1 MPPEAGALLVTH
13 LLNDDDDKPES
24 EKDADAA
31 KPSTPSIGA
40 NLFKSRTVLIFGEIK
55 DKLAESVTAQL
66 LAMAFENDDPIKVII
81 SSPGGHVES
90 GDVIHDMIR
99 FIKPEVKIIGTGWV
113 ASAASHIFLGA
124 KRENRY
130 CLPNTRF
137 MMHQPWGGVGGK
149 VSDID
154 IEAREIIKMRERINQ
169 EIADETGQ
177 PIEKV
182 RKDTDRNF
190 WLSPQEAKDYG
201 FVTHIVSSFD
211 DVK

>member
-1 MPPEAGALLVTH
+1 MTH
-13 LLNDDDDKPES
+13 LLNDDEDDDAP
-24 EKDADAA
+24 EKDKEAEGS
-31 KPSTPSIGA
+31 KPQTPSIGA
-40 NLFKSRTVLIFGEIK
+40 NLFKSRTILIFGEIK
-55 DKLAESVTAQL
+55 DKTAEAVTAQL
-66 LAMAFENDDPIKVII
+66 LALSFENSDPIRIVI

-99 FIKPEVKIIGTGWV
+99 FVEPEVKIIGTGWV
-113 ASAASHIFLGA
+113 ASAAAHIFLGA

-154 IEAREIIKMRERINQ
+154 IEAREILKMRERINR

-177 PIEKV
+177 PIERV

-190 WLSPQEAKDYG
+190 WLGPEEAKAYG
-201 FVTHIVSSFD
+201 IVTHV
-211 DVK
+211 VKSVAEVA